1 MLATTAQN
9 LLDSAANL
17 PPSASFIA
25 IIFATF
31 VLEDVA
37 IVGTGLLASTG
48 MVDPYLGG
56 FALLIGIILG
66 DFGLFAL
73 GRGAAKLPGLRRY
86 VDTRA
91 AQKLK
96 GLGSKRSL
104 SLVFTTRFLPG
115 MRLPTYT
122 GLGYVGASFWRFF
135 YAVIFAVTAWTIL
148 LYSIVV
154 VLGRNVLEAAGP
166 WKWGVVLALIAGAFF
181 IERILIKRRRS
192 KLENQQSTQQTGQV
206 DA

>member
-1 MLATTAQN
+1 MLASAAQT

-31 VLEDVA
+31 LLEDVA

-48 MVDPYLGG
+48 VLDPFLGG

-66 DFGLFAL
+66 DFGLFGL

-91 AQKLK
+91 AQKLR

-122 GLGYVGASFWRFF
+122 GLGYVGSSFWQFF
-135 YAVIFAVTAWTIL
+135 YAVIFAVTAWTVL
-148 LYSIVV
+148 LYSMVV

-166 WKWGVVLALIAGAFF
+166 WKWGVVVALIVGVFF
-181 IERILIKRRRS
+181 IERRIIKRRRS
-192 KLENQQSTQQTGQV
+192 KLENQHSAEKTGQI